1 MTEQNQ
7 SLPAVVVQPTAQTAL
22 KQIEAEAEQ
31 RVAVMDRI
39 HTLLQKRI
47 DPKRDIALLG
57 GKFRRT
63 VNFARCCRRVL
74 GGDITYRRNPQ
85 TDLPYKRIDYQDDA
99 GTYYVYVCVCEW
111 HLPWGE
117 VVEGIG
123 TVSSRDPFFGVEDD
137 EYKEQSDVNEAHIAA
152 KSVTEAFKAAIFT
165 GLGFPKDVTQE
176 ELNRYGIDGGQA
188 SGHNFDAA
196 KGNRGG
202 STDTS
207 QDSKD
212 ARSSIEAGCRKLL
225 AAGYKL
231 PSGAEATTPEEVLQA
246 VTANPEKGWQGWRTF
261 RAIKDTQLERIAA
274 QVDSLVKSSGGD
286 DGLDK
291 LM

>member
-1 MTEQNQ
+1 MTEPNPIV
-7 SLPAVVVQPTAQTAL
+7 PAVVVQPTAQVAL

-63 VNFARCCRRVL
+63 VNFARVCRRIV
-74 GGDITYRRNPQ
+74 GGDLTYRRDPK
-85 TDLPYKRIDYQDDA
+85 TDLPYRKIEQQDGQGA
-99 GTYYVYVCVCEW
+99 FYTYTSVCEW
-111 HLPWGE
+111 RMPWGE
-117 VVEGIG
+117 RVEGIG
-123 TVSSRDPFFGVEDD
+123 VVSSRNPFLGVED
-137 EYKEQSDVNEAHIAA
+137 EEFKEVGDVNESHIAQFC
-152 KSVTEAFKAAIFT
+152 VTEAFKQAIFV

-176 ELNRYGIDGGQA
+176 ELNRYGIDGSQA

-207 QDSKD
+207 QESKD
-212 ARSSIEAGCRKLL
+212 ARSRIEAGCRKLL

>member
-1 MTEQNQ
+1 MTEPNPIV
-7 SLPAVVVQPTAQTAL
+7 PAVVVQPTAQVAL

-74 GGDITYRRNPQ
+74 GGDITYRRNAQ
-85 TDLPYKRIDYQDDA
+85 TDLPYKRVDYQDDA

-207 QDSKD
+207 QESKD
-212 ARSSIEAGCRKLL
+212 ARARIEAGCRTLL
-225 AAGYKL
+225 KAGYKL
-231 PSGAEATTPEEVLQA
+231 ANGADATTPEEVLQA
-246 VTANPEKGWQGWRTF
+246 VTANPDKGWQGWRTF
-261 RAIKDTQLERIAA
+261 RAIKETQLDRIAA